1 MKSAYRKLSNEKSP
15 GTTGSDTEQELRTH
29 LLALYGQYPYSATPE
44 DPVATPSSPSTRSE
58 RFDARISAADKQLLD
73 RAAELT
79 GRTLTEFVVSSAR
92 EAARRTIER
101 YEVMVLTD
109 PRDQAAFVDALLN
122 PPTPNRRLRRAFQR
136 HRRATG
142 Q

>member
-1 MKSAYRKLSNEKSP
+1 MASP
-15 GTTGSDTEQELRTH
+15 R
-29 LLALYGQYPYSATPE
+29 
-44 DPVATPSSPSTRSE
+44 TRSE
-58 RFDARISAADKQLLD
+58 RFDARLSAEDKQLLD

-79 GRTLTEFVVSSAR
+79 GRTLTEFVLGSAR
-92 EAARRTIER
+92 EAAQRTIER

-122 PPTPNRRLRRAFQR
+122 PPAPSRRLRQAFAR

-142 Q
+142 E

>member
-1 MKSAYRKLSNEKSP
+1 MAANN
-15 GTTGSDTEQELRTH
+15 RT
-29 LLALYGQYPYSATPE
+29 
-44 DPVATPSSPSTRSE
+44 E
-58 RFDARISAADKQLLD
+58 RFDARLSAADKHLLD

-79 GRTLTEFVVSSAR
+79 GRSLSEFVLTSAR
-92 EAARRTIER
+92 EAAERTIER

-109 PRDQAAFVDALLN
+109 PRDQAAFVDAMLN
-122 PPTPNRRLRRAFQR
+122 PPAPNRLLRRAIQR

>member
-1 MKSAYRKLSNEKSP
+1 MDSSTDAN
-15 GTTGSDTEQELRTH
+15 DTERDLRTH
-29 LLALYGQYPYSATPE
+29 LLAVYGNSPYSPGLEDPMATPR
-44 DPVATPSSPSTRSE
+44 SRSE
-58 RFDARISAADKQLLD
+58 RFDARLSADDKQLLD

-92 EAARRTIER
+92 EAAQRTIER

-109 PRDQAAFVDALLN
+109 PRDQAAFVNALLN
-122 PPTPNRRLRRAFQR
+122 PPAPGRRLQQAVRRY
-136 HRRATG
+136 RRATG

>member
-1 MKSAYRKLSNEKSP
+1 MKPRANP
-15 GTTGSDTEQELRTH
+15 GDTEHELRTH
-29 LLALYGQYPYSATPE
+29 LLALYGKSPYIATPE
-44 DPVATPSSPSTRSE
+44 DPMAAPRNRSE
-58 RFDARISAADKQLLD
+58 RFDARLSANDKQLLD

-79 GRTLTEFVVSSAR
+79 GRSLTEFVVSSAR
-92 EAARRTIER
+92 EAAQRTIER

-122 PPTPNRRLRRAFQR
+122 PPAPNRRLRRALQR

>member
-1 MKSAYRKLSNEKSP
+1 MAAP
-15 GTTGSDTEQELRTH
+15 TRT
-29 LLALYGQYPYSATPE
+29 
-44 DPVATPSSPSTRSE
+44 E
-58 RFDARISAADKQLLD
+58 RFDARLSAADKRLLD

-79 GRTLTEFVVSSAR
+79 GRSLSEFVLTSAR
-92 EAARRTIER
+92 EAAERTIER

-122 PPTPNRRLRRAFQR
+122 PPAPNRHLRRALQR

>member
-1 MKSAYRKLSNEKSP
+1 MNSR
-15 GTTGSDTEQELRTH
+15 TTPNDTGHDLRTH
-29 LLALYGQYPYSATPE
+29 LLALYGNSPYSAAPE
-44 DPVATPSSPSTRSE
+44 DPMATPRARSE
-58 RFDARISAADKQLLD
+58 RFDARLSADDKQLLD

-92 EAARRTIER
+92 EAAQRTIER

-109 PRDQAAFVDALLN
+109 PRDQAAFVNALLN
-122 PPTPNRRLRRAFQR
+122 PPAPGRRLQQAVRRY
-136 HRRATG
+136 RRATG

>member
-1 MKSAYRKLSNEKSP
+1 MAANN
-15 GTTGSDTEQELRTH
+15 RT
-29 LLALYGQYPYSATPE
+29 
-44 DPVATPSSPSTRSE
+44 E
-58 RFDARISAADKQLLD
+58 RFDARLSAADKRLLD

-79 GRTLTEFVVSSAR
+79 GRSLSEFVLTSAR
-92 EAARRTIER
+92 EAAERTIER

-122 PPTPNRRLRRAFQR
+122 PPAPGRRLERAVRRY
-136 HRRATG
+136 RRATG

>member
-1 MKSAYRKLSNEKSP
+1 MDIRNP
-15 GTTGSDTEQELRTH
+15 PPDTERDLRSH
-29 LLALYGQYPYSATPE
+29 LLALYGRSPYSPAPE
-44 DPVATPSSPSTRSE
+44 DPMATSNRTA
-58 RFDARISAADKQLLD
+58 RFDARLSAADKRLLD

-79 GRTLTEFVVSSAR
+79 GRSLSEFVLNSAR
-92 EAARRTIER
+92 EAAQRAIER
-101 YEVMVLTD
+101 YEVMALTD

-122 PPTPNRRLRRAFQR
+122 PPAPNRHLRRALQR